1 MKEITIFFFISFI
14 LFICKVPI
22 CIFSYYIDS
31 QGGNAEASEDSSGD
45 EASPD
50 KSSQNSAHS
59 EKDEK
64 DVMKAEAKK
73 ERKRLKREEKE
84 KRREERRKKKM
95 MRTQE
100 MEVDLVEGTPISI
113 IKVDEKILSKT
124 FSL

>member
-1 MKEITIFFFISFI
+1 
-14 LFICKVPI
+14 
-22 CIFSYYIDS
+22 
-31 QGGNAEASEDSSGD
+31 
-45 EASPD
+45 
-50 KSSQNSAHS
+50 
-59 EKDEK
+59 
-64 DVMKAEAKK
+64 MKAEAKK

-113 IKVDEKILSKT
+113 MKVDEKILSKT